1 MYGYGI
7 FFSFFSIR
15 LEGVE
20 MILDSISH
28 VHKSQP
34 ALTDSFS
41 HTLVFA
47 TRFVIIDTALL
58 LSAKGAHYILCFFG
72 FIPRDVFFGRPLP
85 RREQLCWTLFRTT
98 LALDGSSSS
107 LFFLVVVC
115 MRCKYSVAQ
124 LRRYFQLL
132 SLSLL
137 CAARSLF
144 LFLCVSLLPFL
155 SSRFAWFGPHIRWRE
170 ETKNTYRRQP
180 ALEW

>member
-7 FFSFFSIR
+7 FFSSFSIR
-15 LEGVE
+15 LEGVG

-41 HTLVFA
+41 HTLIFA

-85 RREQLCWTLFRTT
+85 RRERLCWTLFRTT

-107 LFFLVVVC
+107 FFFLLLYVC
-115 MRCKYSVAQ
+115 VASI
-124 LRRYFQLL
+124 RWHSFGDTFSFSL
-132 SLSLL
+132 SLSLMR
-137 CAARSLF
+137 RSFSISLSM
-144 LFLCVSLLPFL
+144 CVSSTL
-155 SSRFAWFGPHIRWRE
+155 SLISLRLIRA
-170 ETKNTYRRQP
+170 TY
-180 ALEW
+180 

>member
-7 FFSFFSIR
+7 FFSSFSIR
-15 LEGVE
+15 LEGVG

-28 VHKSQP
+28 VHKSHP

-47 TRFVIIDTALL
+47 IRFVIIDTALL

-85 RREQLCWTLFRTT
+85 RRERLCWTLFRTT

-132 SLSLL
+132 SLSLSL
-137 CAARSLF
+137 MRRSFSISLSM
-144 LFLCVSLLPFL
+144 CVSSTL
-155 SSRFAWFGPHIRWRE
+155 SLISLRLIRA
-170 ETKNTYRRQP
+170 TY
-180 ALEW
+180 